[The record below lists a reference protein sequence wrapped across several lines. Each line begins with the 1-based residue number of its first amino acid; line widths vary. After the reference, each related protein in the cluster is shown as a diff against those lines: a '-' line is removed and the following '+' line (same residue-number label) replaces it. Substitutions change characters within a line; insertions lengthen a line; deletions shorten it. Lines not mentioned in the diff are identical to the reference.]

1 MTGMKLKE
9 LADENQLLPEPLLED
24 IPDALGIE
32 LPDGLDTQLDQGAVN
47 RILACAGWERVDGS
61 EHEPIV
67 PKEYEERHKRSQAA
81 KKAAQTRKRKEQ
93 QAKAKAKAA
102 KAKKDEE
109 ERLKHEA
116 ALAERERVEQERI
129 EREGEDA
136 VVAETEDAED
146 ADEVVASDVEEAPAA
161 EAAPVVDEDPFEE
174 ADQAAEEVSVESTP
188 VAEKAPEKEDVTDII
203 KRNLQAKNAPPAAKE
218 EVADEPTVLDKE
230 AEETEK
236 RLTQRQERAAK
247 IAAAAKALAEDRLK
261 TDEEKAAEQEAQ
273 AAQAADEA
281 DVVDDKPKKGLGSK
295 LANLAKATAE
305 KSDHRLKEAD
315 PKSIQEKKIARDPD
329 QVLSTE
335 EKKRAIQDNI
345 RRNLELAKR
354 VKGAKER
361 DRKRRG
367 GFRSIDNR
375 GGGSGG
381 GPGRGGN
388 RQGSSSPGQG
398 PMPGGM
404 PGSGPGGPGQGRRG
418 GARRGHQG
426 PKKDEIEGHQRG
438 GRRKLTTEE
447 EDLSNITEFT
457 ISLPCSVR
465 EFSEA
470 SGIKT
475 NVVIAKLFM
484 TGIVANVNST
494 IEKDAI
500 ELLADEFSKTVTFKE
515 TKDIE
520 DELEE
525 VHAVEDKEED
535 LAPRPPIVTILGHVD
550 HGKTSILDAIRK
562 TAITED
568 ESGGITQH
576 IGAYTVTAP
585 NGMEVTF
592 IDTPGHEAFTE
603 MRARGANI
611 TDVAVIVVAADD
623 GIMPQTI
630 EAINHAK
637 AAGVAIV
644 VAMNKI
650 DKEGADKDKVLRQ
663 LSEQELIPEDWGG
676 DVGVVE
682 TSAITGQGIDDLL
695 ERLALETDVLE
706 LRANHFAQ
714 ASGTVIEAHMS
725 EGRGIAATLLIQRGS
740 LSAGEIVIAGTGYGR
755 VRNMADWKGETVQL
769 AGPSHAVEII
779 GLSEI
784 PKAGDN
790 FHVVENL
797 KLAAEAAEQRQH
809 KQRERDLRERSSTTT
824 MASIFDDIAASKM
837 KEFKVIVKADT
848 AGSLEVLKKS
858 LKDLST
864 DEIRINILHSGV
876 GYVTTGDVTLA
887 EVSQAIILGFHVIAD
902 PKARSEADAKGVDI
916 ESYSIIYELIDNVK
930 LAMSGLL
937 DPELLEKVI
946 GHAEVRQTFRSS
958 KIGTIA
964 GLYVTDGRIER
975 DSYMRI
981 TRDGVIVHEGK
992 VNTLRRFKDD
1002 VKEVKAD
1009 YECGLT
1015 VEKFNDIQNNDIFEF
1030 YIREKKARVIS

>member
-9 LADENQLLPEPLLED
+9 LADENQLLPEHLLED

-32 LPDGLDTQLDQGAVN
+32 LPDGLETDLDQQAVN

-61 EHEPIV
+61 EHEAIV

-81 KKAAQTRKRKEQ
+81 KKAAQTRKRKEE
-93 QAKAKAKAA
+93 QAEAKKKADQ
-102 KAKKDEE
+102 AKKDEE

-116 ALAERERVEQERI
+116 ALAEREREEQEAL
-129 EREGEDA
+129 EA
-136 VVAETEDAED
+136 AAL
-146 ADEVVASDVEEAPAA
+146 VEEAAAAEAEAEESKAAAA
-161 EAAPVVDEDPFEE
+161 EAAASE
-174 ADQAAEEVSVESTP
+174 AANEAQAS
-188 VAEKAPEKEDVTDII
+188 APEPEAPATEAEAEPSDASPAIIEAQAEQKEEDVHDII
-203 KRNLQAKNAPPAAKE
+203 TRNLKKKDKPAAKKE
-218 EVADEPTVLDKE
+218 KAEPAAPTVLEEE
-230 AEETEK
+230 AEQK
-236 RLTQRQERAAK
+236 GKDITQRQERAAK
-247 IAAAAKALAEDRLK
+247 IAAAAKALANDRLNP
-261 TDEEKAAEQEAQ
+261 EENADGGSETAED
-273 AAQAADEA
+273 ADSPALEE
-281 DVVDDKPKKGLGSK
+281 KPKKAGLGSK
-295 LANLAKATAE
+295 LAGLAKATAE

-315 PKSIQEKKIARDPD
+315 PKSLQEQKIARDPD
-329 QVLSTE
+329 AVLSNE
-335 EKKRAIQDNI
+335 EKRRAIQDNI
-345 RRNLELAKR
+345 KRNLDLAKR
-354 VKGAKER
+354 VKGAKDR
-361 DRKRRG
+361 DRKRKG

-375 GGGSGG
+375 GKAGPGG
-381 GPGRGGN
+381 GPGGG
-388 RQGSSSPGQG
+388 RSSSPGQS
-398 PMPGGM
+398 PMPGA
-404 PGSGPGGPGQGRRG
+404 PGAPGAGGGPRRGPGG
-418 GARRGHQG
+418 RRGHQG
-426 PKKDEIEGHQRG
+426 PKKDEIEGRQRG

-457 ISLPCSVR
+457 VTLPCSVR

-500 ELLADEFSKTVTFKE
+500 ELLADEFKKTVTFKE
-515 TKDIE
+515 TRDIE

-525 VHAVEDKEED
+525 VHLVEDNEED
-535 LAPRPPIVTILGHVD
+535 LAPRPPIVTVLGHVD

-562 TAITED
+562 TAVTD
-568 ESGGITQH
+568 GESGGITQH

-637 AAGVAIV
+637 AAGVAII

-650 DKEGADKDKVLRQ
+650 DKEGADKEKVLRQ
-663 LSEQELIPEDWGG
+663 LSEQELIPESWGG
-676 DVGVVE
+676 DVGVIE
-682 TSAITGQGIDDLL
+682 TSATTGQGIDELL
-695 ERLALETDVLE
+695 ERLALETEVLE
-706 LRANHFAQ
+706 LSANHFAQ

-725 EGRGIAATLLIQRGS
+725 EGRGIAATLLVQRGS

-755 VRNMADWKGETVQL
+755 VRNMADWKGDTVTL

-790 FHVVENL
+790 FHVADNL
-797 KLAAEAAEQRQH
+797 KIAADAAEQRQH
-809 KQRERDLRERSSTTT
+809 KQRELDLRERQSTTT

-858 LKDLST
+858 LKDLSNE
-864 DEIRINILHSGV
+864 EIRINILHAGV
-876 GYVTTGDVTLA
+876 GYITTGDVTLA

-902 PKARSEADAKGVDI
+902 SKARSQAESKGVDI

-992 VNTLRRFKDD
+992 VNTLRRFKED
-1002 VKEVKAD
+1002 VKEVKND

-1015 VEKFNDIQNNDIFEF
+1015 VEKFNDIQNSDIFEF
-1030 YIREKKARVIS
+1030 YIREKKARTLA

>member
-1 MTGMKLKE
+1 
-9 LADENQLLPEPLLED
+9 
-24 IPDALGIE
+24 
-32 LPDGLDTQLDQGAVN
+32 
-47 RILACAGWERVDGS
+47 
-61 EHEPIV
+61 
-67 PKEYEERHKRSQAA
+67 
-81 KKAAQTRKRKEQ
+81 
-93 QAKAKAKAA
+93 
-102 KAKKDEE
+102 
-109 ERLKHEA
+109 
-116 ALAERERVEQERI
+116 
-129 EREGEDA
+129 
-136 VVAETEDAED
+136 
-146 ADEVVASDVEEAPAA
+146 
-161 EAAPVVDEDPFEE
+161 
-174 ADQAAEEVSVESTP
+174 
-188 VAEKAPEKEDVTDII
+188 
-203 KRNLQAKNAPPAAKE
+203 
-218 EVADEPTVLDKE
+218 
-230 AEETEK
+230 
-236 RLTQRQERAAK
+236 
-247 IAAAAKALAEDRLK
+247 
-261 TDEEKAAEQEAQ
+261 
-273 AAQAADEA
+273 
-281 DVVDDKPKKGLGSK
+281 
-295 LANLAKATAE
+295 
-305 KSDHRLKEAD
+305 
-315 PKSIQEKKIARDPD
+315 
-329 QVLSTE
+329 
-335 EKKRAIQDNI
+335 
-345 RRNLELAKR
+345 
-354 VKGAKER
+354 
-361 DRKRRG
+361 
-367 GFRSIDNR
+367 
-375 GGGSGG
+375 
-381 GPGRGGN
+381 
-388 RQGSSSPGQG
+388 
-398 PMPGGM
+398 
-404 PGSGPGGPGQGRRG
+404 
-418 GARRGHQG
+418 
-426 PKKDEIEGHQRG
+426 
-438 GRRKLTTEE
+438 
-447 EDLSNITEFT
+447 
-457 ISLPCSVR
+457 
-465 EFSEA
+465 
-470 SGIKT
+470 
-475 NVVIAKLFM
+475 
-484 TGIVANVNST
+484 
-494 IEKDAI
+494 
-500 ELLADEFSKTVTFKE
+500 
-515 TKDIE
+515 
-520 DELEE
+520 
-525 VHAVEDKEED
+525 
-535 LAPRPPIVTILGHVD
+535 
-550 HGKTSILDAIRK
+550 
-562 TAITED
+562 
-568 ESGGITQH
+568 
-576 IGAYTVTAP
+576 
-585 NGMEVTF
+585 MEVTF

-682 TSAITGQGIDDLL
+682 TSAITGQGIDELL

-858 LKDLST
+858 LKDLSN

>member
-1 MTGMKLKE
+1 MTMKLKE
-9 LADENQLLPEPLLED
+9 LADENQLIPEPLLED

-81 KKAAQTRKRKEQ
+81 KKAAQTRKLKEEA
-93 QAKAKAKAA
+93 AKKKAKAA
-102 KAKKDEE
+102 KAKKEEE

-116 ALAERERVEQERI
+116 ALAERERIEQEQ
-129 EREGEDA
+129 EEEEAEA
-136 VVAETEDAED
+136 VEAAAEEAPSNEAPAPV
-146 ADEVVASDVEEAPAA
+146 ADEEPAPAA
-161 EAAPVVDEDPFEE
+161 EAEAPVDDVADEFEPQD
-174 ADQAAEEVSVESTP
+174 APAAVVE
-188 VAEKAPEKEDVTDII
+188 EKAPAKAEKEDVTDII
-203 KRNLQAKNAPPAAKE
+203 KRNLQAKNAPAPKPEVPA
-218 EVADEPTVLDKE
+218 EPNVLDKE
-230 AEETEK
+230 GEEKEK
-236 RLTQRQERAAK
+236 RLTERQERAAK

-261 TDEEKAAEQEAQ
+261 TDEEKEAEQKEAAAKQ
-273 AAQAADEA
+273 AEAGDEN
-281 DVVDDKPKKGLGSK
+281 DVEDDGKPKKGLGSK

-375 GGGSGG
+375 GGG
-381 GPGRGGN
+381 GPRGGN

-398 PMPGGM
+398 PMPGA
-404 PGSGPGGPGQGRRG
+404 PGGPGAGPGGPGQNRRG
-418 GARRGHQG
+418 GGGRRGHQG
-426 PKKDEIEGHQRG
+426 PKKDEIEGQQRG

-500 ELLADEFSKTVTFKE
+500 ELLADEFKKTVTFKE
-515 TKDIE
+515 TKDVE

-525 VHAVEDKEED
+525 VHAVEDAEED
-535 LAPRPPIVTILGHVD
+535 LAPRPPVVTILGHVD

-562 TAITED
+562 TAITEG

-603 MRARGANI
+603 MRARGATI

-650 DKEGADKDKVLRQ
+650 DKEGADKEKVLRQ

-676 DVGVVE
+676 DIGVVE
-682 TSAITGQGIDDLL
+682 TSAITGQGIDELL

-755 VRNMADWKGETVQL
+755 VRNMADWKGDTVQV

-790 FHVVENL
+790 FHVVENQ
-797 KLAAEAAEQRQH
+797 KMAAEAAEQRQH

-824 MASIFDDIAASKM
+824 MASIFDDIAAAKM

-858 LKDLST
+858 LKDLSN

-902 PKARSEADAKGVDI
+902 PKARSEADAKGVNI

-964 GLYVTDGRIER
+964 GLYVTDGRVER

-1002 VKEVKAD
+1002 VKEVKTD

-1015 VEKFNDIQNNDIFEF
+1015 VEKFNDIKNDDIFEF
-1030 YIREKKARVIS
+1030 YIREKKARTIS